1 MKIALLGFGTVG
13 KGVYEILNR
22 KDTNDT
28 AQIEIAHILIRKGK
42 EKKLPIMVEDYDQ
55 ILQDPQC
62 ECIVEVMGGI
72 EPAHT
77 YIMKALQAKK
87 HVVTANKAVVAAHYQ
102 EFIET
107 AQKQQVQFRFEASC
121 GGGIPW
127 IHSLL
132 QAKRIDLIQRISGIF
147 NGTANYIIDQMVK
160 KDLEFAVALKEAQD
174 AGYAEADPSADIDG
188 IDTANKAMIS
198 ASLAFDIVC
207 TRDFPISGIRHLTKQ
222 DLHHFLQHGYS
233 IRLLMHAC
241 MQKDRYACV
250 VEPTLIKTDTLEANI
265 PDNYNLTSLYGETL
279 GDLKIYGQGAGALP
293 TGNAIVSDVIA
304 IQHKEVPDPVVL
316 THKTFDTSLLKG
328 DYILRKDK
336 QYQTYHAVD
345 PLWMHE
351 IYREILQED
360 PAAFLARISTKG
372 EMQ

>member
-1 MKIALLGFGTVG
+1 MT
-13 KGVYEILNR
+13 R
-22 KDTNDT
+22 
-28 AQIEIAHILIRKGK
+28 
-42 EKKLPIMVEDYDQ
+42 

-207 TRDFPISGIRHLTKQ
+207 TRDFPISGIRHLTKRRSSS
-222 DLHHFLQHGYS
+222 FFTARLQHPF
-233 IRLLMHAC
+233 IDARLHAE
-241 MQKDRYACV
+241 R
-250 VEPTLIKTDTLEANI
+250 
-265 PDNYNLTSLYGETL
+265 SLC
-279 GDLKIYGQGAGALP
+279 
-293 TGNAIVSDVIA
+293 
-304 IQHKEVPDPVVL
+304 
-316 THKTFDTSLLKG
+316 
-328 DYILRKDK
+328 LRCRADADQNRHIGSK
-336 QYQTYHAVD
+336 Y
-345 PLWMHE
+345 P
-351 IYREILQED
+351 
-360 PAAFLARISTKG
+360 G
-372 EMQ
+372 